1 MSLFVVERIT
11 KSLLVHPEISQ
22 KKRSM
27 MYMILR
33 RTTALL
39 MLAAAAVLMPAAAAC
54 AEEASVESER
64 NELRAFMVKSCSDHY
79 PIGQGKCN
87 MPNGDVIHGGW
98 FHGYGYGEKYEDE
111 DGSEYL

>member
-1 MSLFVVERIT
+1 MNTYAWYRNYWKYHTLDTEVVSASDQESLFIVERIT

-22 KKRSM
+22 KKKSM

-39 MLAAAAVLMPAAAAC
+39 ILAAAAVLMPAAC

-64 NELRAFMVKSCSDHY
+64 NELRAFMVKSCSDYY

-87 MPNGDVIHGGW
+87 M
-98 FHGYGYGEKYEDE
+98 
-111 DGSEYL
+111 L